1 LEVPDLKI
9 VLGKRIREL
18 RSKSGFSQESFAD
31 HCGLHRTYMGG
42 IERGE
47 HNLTIETLMTVSKG
61 LAITMSDLL
70 AGIEKQAEPSKPGH
84 RSARK
89 RESN

>member
-1 LEVPDLKI
+1 M

-18 RSKSGFSQESFAD
+18 RSKKGFSQESFAD

-47 HNLTIETLMTVSKG
+47 RNLTIQTVLTVSKG
-61 LAITMSDLL
+61 LDLTMSELL
-70 AGIEKQAEPSKPGH
+70 SGIEKQIDTAGH
-84 RSARK
+84 PRK
-89 RESN
+89 AAPTLRK

>member
-1 LEVPDLKI
+1 VPDLKI

-18 RSKSGFSQESFAD
+18 RSKNGFSQESFAD

-70 AGIEKQAEPSKPGH
+70 AGIEKQTEPSKTAQ
-84 RSARK
+84 RSTRK
-89 RESN
+89 REIN